1 LGKIGKA
8 VLGPVVR
15 LQAQDGQAMAEY
27 ALVLALIALVC
38 IAALTAIGLAI
49 SGSLGSI
56 TSLLG
61 GGS

>member
-1 LGKIGKA
+1 
-8 VLGPVVR
+8 
-15 LQAQDGQAMAEY
+15 MAEY